1 MKCEEALQ
9 KITPYI
15 ENRLQPRELE
25 AFIEHIKQ
33 CPSCY
38 DELETYYIVSRAVQY
53 LDDEKQ
59 DTYNIMELLKRDIR
73 MKEQGLRRRRRMHW
87 LVFFLFADRGG
98 SAGRD
103 CIMFSG
109 DSGVCLCSG
118 VYLCIAEGSGRF
130 AEETDYRNETK
141 QRGIS

>member
-25 AFIEHIKQ
+25 AFIEHITQ

-87 LVFFLFADRGG
+87 LVFFCLLTAAALL
-98 SAGRD
+98 AGT
-103 CIMFSG
+103 
-109 DSGVCLCSG
+109 VLCS
-118 VYLCIAEGSGRF
+118 L
-130 AEETDYRNETK
+130 
-141 QRGIS
+141 GILEFPFVPEFISV

>member
-15 ENRLQPRELE
+15 ENCLQPRELE

-87 LVFFLFADRGG
+87 LVFFCLLTAAALL
-98 SAGRD
+98 AGTVLSSLG
-103 CIMFSG
+103 IMEFPI
-109 DSGVCLCSG
+109 VP
-118 VYLCIAEGSGRF
+118 EF
-130 AEETDYRNETK
+130 
-141 QRGIS
+141 ISV